1 MENEALNHP
10 SPRAA
15 ASLPR
20 AVWIGGA
27 ALCLAVAALAGALVT
42 KSVDAPRVTVAS
54 SANLPSTGT
63 ANNAAPTGPS
73 FPARQDE
80 VPPPPNGA
88 VPAPV
93 ATPAPAGQPVPLM
106 REGGYAAAPAPA
118 ASPLPAQAPGVPKP
132 APAPCLNCGTVESVQ
147 AVRING
153 QGTGVGAVAGGVL
166 GGVVGN
172 QFGHGNGRAAMTV
185 LGAVGGG
192 FAGNEVERRTRAET
206 RFDVR
211 VRMRDGSRRV
221 LREAQAP
228 AVGTRVVVEGNRLRV
243 LRG

>member
-1 MENEALNHP
+1 MESETLNREP
-10 SPRAA
+10 SRGAA
-15 ASLPR
+15 AVATLPR
-20 AVWIGGA
+20 AVWIGGG

-42 KSVDAPRVTVAS
+42 KSMDSPRTVA
-54 SANLPSTGT
+54 ATPAALSTASTAMVPVGT
-63 ANNAAPTGPS
+63 PVPT
-73 FPARQDE
+73 RQDE
-80 VPPPPNGA
+80 VQPPPRSTAPATEVPPVAAAKPVRLNQDRIYAATPPAA

-93 ATPAPAGQPVPLM
+93 VA
-106 REGGYAAAPAPA
+106 
-118 ASPLPAQAPGVPKP
+118 KP

-147 AVRING
+147 AVKVKG

-206 RFDVR
+206 MFDVR
-211 VRMRDGSRRV
+211 VRMRDGTRRV
-221 LREAQAP
+221 IRDAQPP
-228 AVGTRVVVEGNRLRV
+228 AVGTRVVVEGKRLRAV
-243 LRG
+243 NG